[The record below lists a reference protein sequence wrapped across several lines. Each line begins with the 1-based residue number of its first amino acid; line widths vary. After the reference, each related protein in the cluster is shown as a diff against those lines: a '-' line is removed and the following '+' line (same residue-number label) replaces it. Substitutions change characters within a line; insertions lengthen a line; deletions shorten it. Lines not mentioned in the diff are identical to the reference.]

1 MQSTDAGFKLNS
13 TDLNRL
19 NNREY
24 EFDKETDTL
33 AQWLVDGNELND
45 DTFEEV
51 YQVGPQLYV

>member
-24 EFDKETDTL
+24 EFDKETDNL

-45 DTFEEV
+45 ETFEEV
-51 YQVGPQLYV
+51 YQVEPQLYV